1 MASVHEVCL
10 ALILEEVLGRSKN
23 LLELSENMQL
33 TGCSIHESIVLIT
46 SVQKTTSRVMVIIHS
61 C

>member
-10 ALILEEVLGRSKN
+10 APIWEEVLGRSKN
-23 LLELSENMQL
+23 LLKLSENMQV
-33 TGCSIHESIVLIT
+33 TGCSIHENIAWIT
-46 SVQKTTSRVMVIIHS
+46 SVQKTRSRVMVIIHS